1 MYFYW
6 WLTMAEWIVIVFWFG
21 LGLFGGIYW
30 QALSYEDKIS
40 KLRDY
45 AKKLKKENQRLKKNV

>member
-1 MYFYW
+1 
-6 WLTMAEWIVIVFWFG
+6 MAEWIVIVFWFG